1 MFFKKIL
8 LFLCIICTYFLSVP
22 SSFAFDK
29 ANRLGLGASTEL
41 QTSFPAISFKLQ
53 KNKTF
58 AFGGLLGVSTDTQ
71 NGGQGVGVKLYRN
84 IFDEPQLNFYMAGM
98 GAFLNNKINSTSY
111 SGFQFDLSFGSEFHF
126 AGLNSLG
133 LSFEFG
139 VSAYKLNNFIFRTL
153 GNNFFV
159 SAVHFYL

>member
-1 MFFKKIL
+1 MFFKKIRL
-8 LFLCIICTYFLSVP
+8 YFTLVCIYIFCAQSGY
-22 SSFAFDK
+22 AFDK
-29 ANRLGLGASTEL
+29 TNRLGLGASTEL
-41 QTSFPAISFKLQ
+41 QTNFPALSFKMQ

-58 AFGGLLGVSTDTQ
+58 AFGGLLGVSSDAQ
-71 NGGQGVGVKLYRN
+71 NGGQGVGIKLYRN

-98 GAFLNNKINSTSY
+98 GAFLNNKVNSTSY

-126 AGLNSLG
+126 SGLNSLG

-159 SAVHFYL
+159 SSVHFYL

>member
-8 LFLCIICTYFLSVP
+8 LKLCVLGLLILPLHTGL
-22 SSFAFDK
+22 AFDK
-29 ANRLGLGASTEL
+29 TNRLGLGASTQL
-41 QTSFPAISFKLQ
+41 QTNFPALSFKLQ

-58 AFGGLLGVSTDTQ
+58 AFGGLLGVSSDTQ
-71 NGGQGVGVKLYRN
+71 NGGQGIGVKLYRN
-84 IFDEPQLNFYMAGM
+84 IFDEPQLNFYMSGM
-98 GAFLNNKINSTSY
+98 GAFLNNKVNSTSY

-126 AGLNSLG
+126 TGLNSLG

-159 SAVHFYL
+159 SSVHFYL